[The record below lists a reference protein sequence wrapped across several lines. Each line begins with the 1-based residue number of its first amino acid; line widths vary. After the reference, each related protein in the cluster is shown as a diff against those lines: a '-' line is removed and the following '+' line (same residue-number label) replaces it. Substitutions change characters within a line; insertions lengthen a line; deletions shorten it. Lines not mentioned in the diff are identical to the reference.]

1 MSAQSSKKK
10 SPALFFLICFLV
22 ALIITVIANRQ
33 SILVKEISIPLNN
46 GIMNLSTYG
55 NFLVAFSSD
64 NKAYIME
71 WGNLSNK
78 YQTIPVQHDQ
88 MVLLKNGT
96 IVSAAKYNARS
107 IGFTSIK
114 GNTKSREIALDTGEG
129 RAFLNIDRNQN
140 TTILTIAQ
148 AKASQQNQT
157 TFAFYLVDPNNNS
170 TQYLFKADVEI
181 DINQWISVS
190 ASDDCKLISLCGE
203 KQGRCWIALCN
214 MKEKRIAWETEL
226 PTPVLFFNCVFSPD
240 SKLIFARGSD
250 STVYKFDCS
259 SGQPAGQLR
268 ATKDNTNTEK
278 YLHAQSVQVSND
290 GSLIG
295 AVVSSIVCIWDQNTG
310 RKIFSRDPS
319 HKVIIGMAFSPDSKF
334 LATADMR
341 QGGKIKIWRLP
352 EH

>member
-1 MSAQSSKKK
+1 MTAPNKKKK
-10 SPALFFLICFLV
+10 SPKLFFLICFV
-22 ALIITVIANRQ
+22 VVLIIAIIPNRQ
-33 SILVKEISIPLNN
+33 SVLVKEISIPLNN
-46 GIMNLSTYG
+46 GISKLSTCG
-55 NFLVAFSSD
+55 KFLLAVSLD
-64 NKAYIME
+64 NKAYIIE
-71 WGNLSNK
+71 WDNLSNK
-78 YQTIPVQHDQ
+78 YRTIPVQSDQ
-88 MVLLKNGT
+88 TVLLNNGI
-96 IVSAAKYNARS
+96 IVSTEKYNARS
-107 IGFTSIK
+107 IVLTSLN
-114 GNTKSREIALDTGEG
+114 GDTKSRAITLDTGEG
-129 RAFLNIDRNQN
+129 RAFLNIGRNQN
-140 TTILTIAQ
+140 TTIATIAQ
-148 AKASQQNQT
+148 AKANQQNQT
-157 TFAFYLVDPNNNS
+157 TFTFYLVDPNNNS
-170 TQYLFKADVEI
+170 TQYLFKADAGV